1 MAWFP
6 VFADLIEGEE
16 FKSLTP
22 TEKLYFLHL
31 ISRFN
36 KDGEFFQAD
45 DEIAATLAT
54 NVKTIRR
61 GRARLEKMGLIQVEP
76 GRLTER
82 KRCIATRYLKVKY
95 ARIKPEEDRHFAQI
109 QGHTFE
115 VMLNLL
121 RKSRLQPGDVIVYVC
136 LYYFYHRN
144 RGKREDHQF
153 FIMKEKL
160 QSLTGLRDASTRV
173 SKIYKVFTFA
183 QKNHFFEYQ
192 DRHQRFIIK
201 DWSICEDPS
210 KSETN
215 CQNAERFKQEIKDS
229 VTRKKEERR
238 LKVIKSIKAQQKTMK
253 PPKNKRYPFSLSV
266 FIELYMKR
274 YGRMPSS
281 RGDRKFRELEQIFGR
296 GVICQAINWYFTADA
311 VPNGSGA
318 KTRSMGNFVCRIDEI
333 LKLSAQSA
341 FV

>member
-1 MAWFP
+1 MGWFP
-6 VFADLIEGEE
+6 VFADLIDGEE

-54 NVKTIRR
+54 DVKTIRR
-61 GRARLEKMGLIQVEP
+61 GRPKLEKMGLIQVIP

-82 KRCIATRYLKVKY
+82 KRCIATQYLKVRY
-95 ARIKPEEDRHFAQI
+95 ARIKPEEDRHFAKI
-109 QGHTFE
+109 QRHTFE
-115 VMLNLL
+115 VMLNHL
-121 RKSRLQPGDVIVYVC
+121 RKTLFQPGDVIVYVC

-153 FIMKEKL
+153 YIKKEKL
-160 QSLTGLRDASTRV
+160 QSLTGLQDASTRV
-173 SKIYKVFTFA
+173 SRIYEAFTFSSGC
-183 QKNHFFEYQ
+183 HLFEYQ
-192 DRHQRFIIK
+192 DKHQRFIIK
-201 DWSICEDPS
+201 NWEICGEPE
-210 KSETN
+210 KNEN
-215 CQNAERFKQEIKDS
+215 NRRIAESFRQKIKDT
-229 VTRKKEERR
+229 VARKKQERR
-238 LKVIKSIKAQQKTMK
+238 LKAIDSIKAQQKTMK
-253 PPKNKRYPFSLSV
+253 SPKNKRYPSPLSV

-281 RGDRKFRELEQIFGR
+281 RGDKKFGELEQTFGR
-296 GVICQAINWYFTADA
+296 GVICRAVNWYFTADA

-318 KTRSMGNFVCRIDEI
+318 KTRTLCNFVCHIDEI
-333 LKLSAQSA
+333 LKLSAESA